1 MPIRFCFARA
11 CAITLLALCPTVAF
25 AQSEEDLAQAKLL
38 GQEGLALFD
47 KGEYEAALGKL
58 DEADRKARIPPLGL
72 YAGRALARLGRL
84 LEAQERF
91 IQVTAIPLAPNSPEV
106 WQRSKLDAQA
116 ELEKLLPTI
125 PTVEVELV
133 GVPADQ
139 RKTVSLTVDGRE
151 VEVALG
157 GIRLNPG
164 EHSLVA
170 SYAGESKSQTVKLA
184 VGAKE
189 RLRFDFTKAP
199 AAAESQE
206 SGPNVLTI
214 VGAVVAS
221 AGGAGLVVW
230 GATGLAAMGKADEYD
245 CKDDGFCRGAT
256 DVSDLTTLRTVSTV
270 SFYVGGGLALAG
282 GGLLLA
288 GLLGGEPSKEAAL
301 MPIVAPGFIG
311 LSGKF

>member
-1 MPIRFCFARA
+1 MLIRFGFARA
-11 CAITLLALCPTVAF
+11 CAIALLTLCPAVAF

-38 GQEGLALFD
+38 GQEGLAFFD

-91 IQVTAIPLAPNSPEV
+91 VQVTAIPLAPNSPEV

-139 RKTVSLTVDGRE
+139 RKTVTLTVDGRE
-151 VEVALG
+151 VEVVLG

-170 SYAGESKSQTVKLA
+170 SYAGDSKSQTVKLD

-189 RLRFDFTKAP
+189 RVRFDFTKVP
-199 AAAESQE
+199 QAAEPQE

-230 GATGLAAMGKADEYD
+230 GATGLAAMGKADDYG
-245 CKDDGFCRGAT
+245 CNDDGRCEVA

-288 GLLGGEPSKEAAL
+288 GLLGGEPSNEVAL
-301 MPIVAPGFIG
+301 VPIVGPGFIG